1 MARLFF
7 ALLLVLAA
15 GPTLAR
21 EEIRQFD
28 VVFDV
33 AADASVI
40 ITETIVVNAEG
51 DAIRRGIF
59 RDVPTRLAAPGGRA
73 IRLPFEV
80 ISVTRNG
87 SAEPF
92 EIENIEGGRRIRIGS
107 QEALLRPGLYEYQI
121 TYRMD
126 RAARMFAGH
135 DEFYWN
141 ATGNYWDF
149 PILAA
154 SALVNLPDGARITE
168 LNVYTGSQGG
178 EGADARIERLSDNQ
192 ARFTTSRPLAPREGL
207 TVSVAFEKGI
217 LIGPKGADAALFWLS
232 DYRDFVAPMAL
243 LLIVVGYN
251 GLAWNAVGRDPAK
264 GVIIPRFYPPKDFSP
279 ALVHYVHRMGW
290 SKSGWT
296 AFSAA
301 LVSLAVKDLVEIGKS
316 GKKTTLTVSGKAS
329 GTKLPPGEA
338 VIFNDLKSLSPVTI
352 DKTSGPRLNKT
363 RSTFIAALEGENRR
377 VYFNNHMLYTIV
389 GAAIGLA
396 SLVAMVLLGVLD
408 AVFVFVA
415 AFAAVFL
422 STIGLSARSLWQGT
436 GIGRFLAAGIVGIF
450 VFNAGAALIEVFDWS
465 WIDFP
470 FVAAMTIIAVTLVF
484 AILMRA
490 PTVHGRR
497 VMDEIEGFRM
507 YLDTAEKER
516 LNFQDE
522 PEMSVSRFEAVLP
535 YAMALG
541 VEKPWSERFEND
553 LSRNAVRDAPA
564 GYSPH
569 WYSGGNFSAGSF
581 AQTMGGVATGL
592 SAAMIASQPQSSSS
606 SGTGG
611 GGFSGGG
618 GGGGG
623 GGGW

>member
-1 MARLFF
+1 MVRLLF
-7 ALLLVLAA
+7 ALLLVLTA
-15 GPTLAR
+15 GPVLAR

-28 VVFDV
+28 VTFEV
-33 AADASVI
+33 AADGSVT
-40 ITETIVVNAEG
+40 ITEAITVNAEG
-51 DAIRRGIF
+51 NSIRRGIF
-59 RDVPTRLAAPGGRA
+59 RDVPTRLATPDGRT

-87 SAEPF
+87 ASEPY
-92 EIENIEGGRRIRIGS
+92 EVEGIDGGQRIRIGS
-107 QEALLRPGLYEYQI
+107 ADALLRPGIHEYQI
-121 TYRMD
+121 TYRMG
-126 RAARMFAGH
+126 RAARMFADH

-149 PILAA
+149 PIVRA
-154 SALVNLPDGARITE
+154 SALVVLPEGANITE
-168 LNVYTGSQGG
+168 LNAYTSEFGVRS
-178 EGADARIERLSDNQ
+178 SDNSAVRIDDRR
-192 ARFTTSRPLAPREGL
+192 ARFTVTRTLAPREGL

-217 LIGPKGADAALFWLS
+217 LTPPQGTDAALFWLS
-232 DYRDFVAPMAL
+232 DYRDYVAPLVL
-243 LLIVVGYN
+243 LLIVVAYN
-251 GLAWNAVGRDPAK
+251 ALAWNAVGRDPAK

-290 SKSGWT
+290 GKSGWT

-301 LVSLAVKDLVEIGKS
+301 LVSLAVKELVEIGKA
-316 GKKTTLTVSGKAS
+316 GKKTTLTVTGKQPA
-329 GTKLPPGEA
+329 GALPPGEA
-338 VIFNDLKSLSPVTI
+338 VIFGDLKAMSPITI
-352 DKTSGPRLNKT
+352 DKTSGPRLNKI
-363 RSTFIAALEGENRR
+363 RSAFIAALEAENRR
-377 VYFNNHMLYTIV
+377 VYFNNHLVYTIIGV
-389 GAAIGLA
+389 AIGLA
-396 SLVAMVLLGVLD
+396 SLVIMVLLGVLD
-408 AVFVFVA
+408 PVFVFVA
-415 AFAAVFL
+415 AFAAIFL
-422 STIGLSARSLWQGT
+422 SSVGLGARTLWQGR
-436 GIGRFLAAGIVGIF
+436 GIGRFLAAAIVGIF
-450 VFNAGAALIEVFDWS
+450 LFNAGAFAVDVFDAR

-470 FVAAMTIIAVTLVF
+470 FVAAITIIAVTLLF
-484 AILMRA
+484 GILMRA
-490 PTVHGRR
+490 PTVHGRK

-522 PEMSVSRFEAVLP
+522 PEMSVARFETILP

-553 LSRNAVRDAPA
+553 LSRSAVRDAPA

-592 SAAMIASQPQSSSS
+592 SAAMIASQPQASSS